1 MKHLSN
7 FAVNGTEFSIN
18 LHIVEMPMNGR
29 EVMFITISTAESDD
43 ETDYTVVLNGLPT
56 VKNLKRAFGSNTK
69 AAEKVIKVL
78 KKNAVKEACEYWFF
92 NLSSDS
98 EWEDGLDSVLEDY
111 ISDVKRAC

>member
-18 LHIVEMPMNGR
+18 LHIVEMPINGR
-29 EVMFITISTAESDD
+29 EVMFITISTD

-69 AAEKVIKVL
+69 AAEKVINVL
-78 KKNAVKEACEYWFF
+78 KKNAVEEAREYWFF